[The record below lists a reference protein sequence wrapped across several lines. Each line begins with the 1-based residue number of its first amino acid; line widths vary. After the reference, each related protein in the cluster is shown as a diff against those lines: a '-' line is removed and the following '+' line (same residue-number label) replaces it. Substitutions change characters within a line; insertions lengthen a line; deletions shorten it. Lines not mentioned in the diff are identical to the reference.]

1 MSDNNYT
8 KGIPISLTINEK
20 DLKEFKEIVDKIEK
34 GQEADLE
41 RLKEIV
47 KTGGTGGQG
56 GTPTSPDGVGR
67 LANGQMMWKS
77 VVNFASKTVAAI
89 KKAVAEIKKISD
101 TVVKVLEKLQ
111 NVVDYSRLSNLA
123 VREQAF
129 EFGFS
134 PAENYAYTQTMDVMG
149 LSSFEDLYFL
159 TENQWKRFNDN
170 FEKFQ
175 ERYTNLYDEGFFDV
189 VEDFN
194 YQVAEWEEEMKYEFL
209 QFLVNNKE
217 NVIDLL
223 DIGENILESI
233 LKITSWL
240 VGEGEGAKR
249 QRRASEVAEIVGTGN
264 SATTKNITVTFSPVF
279 NGVGSETKA
288 SLDTSLSLVK
298 EQILL
303 ALE

>member
-8 KGIPISLTINEK
+8 KGIQISLTINDK

-47 KTGGTGGQG
+47 KTGGTE
-56 GTPTSPDGVGR
+56 GTATGATTTS
-67 LANGQMMWKS
+67 A
-77 VVNFASKTVAAI
+77 TVAGESATGGSWW
-89 KKAVAEIKKISD
+89 AVALSILSKIGEKALKKLKEIVDDSVD
-101 TVVKVLEKLQ
+101 ELH
-111 NVVDYSRLSNLA
+111 NVVDYSRLSNKD

-134 PAENYAYTQTMDVMG
+134 PAENYAYSKAMDVMG
-149 LSSFEDLYFL
+149 LSGFEDLYFL
-159 TENQWKRFNDN
+159 TENQWKRFNEN

-175 ERYTNLYDEGFFDV
+175 ERYTRLYDEGFFDA

-194 YQVAEWEEEMKYEFL
+194 YQMAEWEEDLKYTFL
-209 QFLVNNKE
+209 QFVVDNKE
-217 NVIDLL
+217 DVMDLL
-223 DIGENILESI
+223 DLVENILETTV
-233 LKITSWL
+233 KMTSWWF
-240 VGEGEGAKR
+240 GESAGAKR
-249 QRRASEVAEIVGTGN
+249 RRRASEVAEIIGTGN
-264 SATTKNITVTFSPVF
+264 STTTKNTTVTFSPVF

>member
-1 MSDNNYT
+1 MSDSYT

-56 GTPTSPDGVGR
+56 ETPTSPDGVGR

-101 TVVKVLEKLQ
+101 KVIKVLERVQ
-111 NVVDYSRLSNLA
+111 DVVDYSRLSNLA

>member
-56 GTPTSPDGVGR
+56 ETPTSPDGVGR

-101 TVVKVLEKLQ
+101 KVIKVLEKVQ
-111 NVVDYSRLSNLA
+111 DVVDYSRLSNPA

-134 PAENYAYTQTMDVMG
+134 PAENYAYTQTMGVMG

-159 TENQWKRFNDN
+159 TESQWKRFNDN

-175 ERYTNLYDEGFFDV
+175 ERYTNLYDEGFFDA

-194 YQVAEWEEEMKYEFL
+194 YQIAEWEEEMKYEFL

-217 NVIDLL
+217 NVMDFIDL
-223 DIGENILESI
+223 GENILEAI
-233 LKITSWL
+233 LKITGWL
-240 VGEGEGAKR
+240 VGEGDGAKR
-249 QRRASEVAEIVGTGN
+249 RRRASEVAEIIGTGN
-264 SATTKNITVTFSPVF
+264 STTTKNTTVTFSPVF

>member
-56 GTPTSPDGVGR
+56 ETPTSETVDGESAVGGTWWITAIK
-67 LANGQMMWKS
+67 LFSKVAT
-77 VVNFASKTVAAI
+77 KTVN
-89 KKAVAEIKKISD
+89 EIKKISAKFLKEFQ
-101 TVVKVLEKLQ
+101 KVQDL
-111 NVVDYSRLSNLA
+111 VDYSRLSNPA

-134 PAENYAYTQTMDVMG
+134 PAENYAYTQAMDVMG

-159 TENQWKRFNDN
+159 TEKQWTRFNNN

-175 ERYTNLYDEGFFDV
+175 ERYTKLYDEGFFDA

-194 YQVAEWEEEMKYEFL
+194 YQMAEWEEDLKYTFL
-209 QFLVNNKE
+209 QFVVDNKE
-217 NVIDLL
+217 DVMDLL
-223 DIGENILESI
+223 DLVENILETTV
-233 LKITSWL
+233 KMTSWFF
-240 VGEGEGAKR
+240 GESAGAKR
-249 QRRASEVAEIVGTGN
+249 RRRASEVAEIVGTGN
-264 SATTKNITVTFSPVF
+264 STTTKNTTVTFSPVF

>member
-77 VVNFASKTVAAI
+77 VVNFASKTVAAV
-89 KKAVAEIKKISD
+89 KKVVAEIKKISD

-194 YQVAEWEEEMKYEFL
+194 YQVAEWEEAMKYEFL

>member
-56 GTPTSPDGVGR
+56 ETPTSPDGVGR

-101 TVVKVLEKLQ
+101 KVIKVLEKVQ
-111 NVVDYSRLSNLA
+111 DVVDYSRLSNPA

-129 EFGFS
+129 EFGFT

-159 TENQWKRFNDN
+159 TENQWTRFNNN

-175 ERYTNLYDEGFFDV
+175 ERYTKLYDEGFFDA

-194 YQVAEWEEEMKYEFL
+194 YQMAEWEEDLKYTFL
-209 QFLVNNKE
+209 QFVVDNKE
-217 NVIDLL
+217 DVMDLL
-223 DIGENILESI
+223 DLVENILETTV
-233 LKITSWL
+233 KMTSWFF
-240 VGEGEGAKR
+240 GESAGAKR
-249 QRRASEVAEIVGTGN
+249 RRRASEVAEIVGTGN
-264 SATTKNITVTFSPVF
+264 STTTKNTTVTFSPVF

>member
-77 VVNFASKTVAAI
+77 VAKFASKTVAAI

-101 TVVKVLEKLQ
+101 KVIKVLEKVQ
-111 NVVDYSRLSNLA
+111 DVVDYSRLSNQA

-159 TENQWKRFNDN
+159 TESQWTRFNNN

-175 ERYTNLYDEGFFDV
+175 ERYTNLYDEGFFDA
-189 VEDFN
+189 VEDVN
-194 YQVAEWEEEMKYEFL
+194 YQIAEWEEEMKYEFL

-217 NVIDLL
+217 NVIDLI

-249 QRRASEVAEIVGTGN
+249 RRRASEVAEIVGTGN

>member
-56 GTPTSPDGVGR
+56 ETPTSETVDGESAVGGTWWITAIK
-67 LANGQMMWKS
+67 LFSKVAT
-77 VVNFASKTVAAI
+77 KTVN
-89 KKAVAEIKKISD
+89 EIKKISAKFLKEFQ
-101 TVVKVLEKLQ
+101 KVQDL
-111 NVVDYSRLSNLA
+111 VDYSRLSNQA

-159 TENQWKRFNDN
+159 TEKQWTRFNNN

-175 ERYTNLYDEGFFDV
+175 ERYTKLYDEGFFDA

-194 YQVAEWEEEMKYEFL
+194 YQMAEWEEDLKYTFL
-209 QFLVNNKE
+209 QFVVDNKE
-217 NVIDLL
+217 DVMDLL
-223 DIGENILESI
+223 DLVENILETTV
-233 LKITSWL
+233 KMTSWFF
-240 VGEGEGAKR
+240 GESAGAKR
-249 QRRASEVAEIVGTGN
+249 RRRASEVAEIVGTGN
-264 SATTKNITVTFSPVF
+264 STTTKNTTVIFSPVF

>member
-20 DLKEFKEIVDKIEK
+20 DLKELKEIVDKIEK
-34 GQEADLE
+34 GHEADLE

-77 VVNFASKTVAAI
+77 VVNFASKTVAAV
-89 KKAVAEIKKISD
+89 KKVVAEIKKISD

>member
-47 KTGGTGGQG
+47 KTGGTE
-56 GTPTSPDGVGR
+56 GTATSTTTTS
-67 LANGQMMWKS
+67 A
-77 VVNFASKTVAAI
+77 TVAGESATGGSWW
-89 KKAVAEIKKISD
+89 AVALSLLSKIAEKALKKLKEIADDSVD
-101 TVVKVLEKLQ
+101 ELH
-111 NVVDYSRLSNLA
+111 NVVDYSRLSNQA

-129 EFGFS
+129 EFGFN
-134 PAENYAYTQTMDVMG
+134 PAENYAYSKTMDVMG
-149 LSSFEDLYFL
+149 LSGFEDLYFL
-159 TENQWKRFNDN
+159 TENQWTRFNNN

-175 ERYTNLYDEGFFDV
+175 ERYTKLYDEGFFDA

-194 YQVAEWEEEMKYEFL
+194 YQMAEWEEDLKYTFL
-209 QFLVNNKE
+209 QFVVDNKE
-217 NVIDLL
+217 DVMDLL
-223 DIGENILESI
+223 DLVENILETTV
-233 LKITSWL
+233 KMTSWFF
-240 VGEGEGAKR
+240 GESAGAKR
-249 QRRASEVAEIVGTGN
+249 RRRASEVAEIVGTGN
-264 SATTKNITVTFSPVF
+264 SSTTKNTIVTFSPVF

>member
-56 GTPTSPDGVGR
+56 ETPTSETVDGESAVGGTWWITAIK
-67 LANGQMMWKS
+67 LFSKVAT
-77 VVNFASKTVAAI
+77 KTVN
-89 KKAVAEIKKISD
+89 EIKKISAKFLKEFQ
-101 TVVKVLEKLQ
+101 KVQDL
-111 NVVDYSRLSNLA
+111 VDYSRLSNQA

-134 PAENYAYTQTMDVMG
+134 PAENYAYTQAMDVMG

-159 TENQWKRFNDN
+159 TEKQWTRFNNN

-175 ERYTNLYDEGFFDV
+175 ERYTKLYDEGFFDA

-194 YQVAEWEEEMKYEFL
+194 YQMAEWEEDLKYTFL
-209 QFLVNNKE
+209 QFVVDNKE
-217 NVIDLL
+217 DVMDLL
-223 DIGENILESI
+223 DLVENILETTA
-233 LKITSWL
+233 KMTSWFF
-240 VGEGEGAKR
+240 GESAGAKR
-249 QRRASEVAEIVGTGN
+249 RRRASEVAEIVGTGN
-264 SATTKNITVTFSPVF
+264 STTTKNTTVTFSPVF

>member
-20 DLKEFKEIVDKIEK
+20 DLEEFKEIVDKIEK

-47 KTGGTGGQG
+47 KTGGTE
-56 GTPTSPDGVGR
+56 GTATS
-67 LANGQMMWKS
+67 ATTTS
-77 VVNFASKTVAAI
+77 ATVAGESATGGSWW
-89 KKAVAEIKKISD
+89 AVALSLLSKIAEKALTKLKEIADGSVD
-101 TVVKVLEKLQ
+101 ELH
-111 NVVDYSRLSNLA
+111 NVVDYSRLSNPA

-134 PAENYAYTQTMDVMG
+134 PSENYAYSKAMDVMG

-159 TENQWKRFNDN
+159 TEKQWKRFNDN
-170 FEKFQ
+170 FEKFE
-175 ERYTNLYDEGFFDV
+175 ERYSNLYDEGFFES

-194 YQVAEWEEEMKYEFL
+194 YQLAEWEEEMKYEFL
-209 QFLVNNKE
+209 EFFVDNKE
-217 NVIDLL
+217 LIMGSLDVLTELLGYVTAATRWLLKTFGGTSQDL
-223 DIGENILESI
+223 DER
-233 LKITSWL
+233 
-240 VGEGEGAKR
+240 KR
-249 QRRASEVAEIVGTGN
+249 ARRVAEIINTQNG
-264 SATTKNITVTFSPVF
+264 STTKNTTVTFSPVF

>member
-56 GTPTSPDGVGR
+56 ETPTSETVDGESAVGGTWWITAIK
-67 LANGQMMWKS
+67 LFSKVAT
-77 VVNFASKTVAAI
+77 KTVN
-89 KKAVAEIKKISD
+89 EIKKISAKFLKEFQ
-101 TVVKVLEKLQ
+101 KVQDL
-111 NVVDYSRLSNLA
+111 VDYSRLSNQA

-134 PAENYAYTQTMDVMG
+134 PAENYAYTQAMDVMG

-159 TENQWKRFNDN
+159 TENQWTRFNNN

-175 ERYTNLYDEGFFDV
+175 ERYTKLYDEGFFDA

-194 YQVAEWEEEMKYEFL
+194 YQMAEWEEDLKYTFL
-209 QFLVNNKE
+209 QFVVDNKE
-217 NVIDLL
+217 DVMDLL
-223 DIGENILESI
+223 DLVENILETTV
-233 LKITSWL
+233 KMTSWFF
-240 VGEGEGAKR
+240 GESAGAKR
-249 QRRASEVAEIVGTGN
+249 RRRASEVAEIVGTGN
-264 SATTKNITVTFSPVF
+264 STTTKNITVTFSPVF

-288 SLDTSLSLVK
+288 SLDTSLSLVN

>member
-20 DLKEFKEIVDKIEK
+20 DLEEFKEIVDKIEK

-47 KTGGTGGQG
+47 KTGGTEKQG
-56 GTPTSPDGVGR
+56 ETPTSETVDGESAVGGTWWITAIK
-67 LANGQMMWKS
+67 LFSKVAT
-77 VVNFASKTVAAI
+77 KTVN
-89 KKAVAEIKKISD
+89 EIKKISA
-101 TVVKVLEKLQ
+101 KFLKELEKVQDL
-111 NVVDYSRLSNLA
+111 VDYSRLSNQA

-134 PAENYAYTQTMDVMG
+134 PAENYAYTQAMDVMG

-159 TENQWKRFNDN
+159 TEKQWTRFNNN

-175 ERYTNLYDEGFFDV
+175 ERYIRLYDEGFFDA

-194 YQVAEWEEEMKYEFL
+194 YQMAEWEEDLKYTFL
-209 QFLVNNKE
+209 QFVVDNKE
-217 NVIDLL
+217 DVMDLL
-223 DIGENILESI
+223 DLVESI
-233 LKITSWL
+233 LETTVKMTSWFF
-240 VGEGEGAKR
+240 GESYGAKR
-249 QRRASEVAEIVGTGN
+249 RRRASEVAEIIGTGN
-264 SATTKNITVTFSPVF
+264 STTTKNTTVTFSPVF

>member
-20 DLKEFKEIVDKIEK
+20 DLEEFKDIVDKIEK

-56 GTPTSPDGVGR
+56 ETPTSETVDGESAVGGTWWITAIK
-67 LANGQMMWKS
+67 LFSKVAT
-77 VVNFASKTVAAI
+77 KTVN
-89 KKAVAEIKKISD
+89 EIKKISAKFLKELQ
-101 TVVKVLEKLQ
+101 KVQDL
-111 NVVDYSRLSNLA
+111 VDYSRLSNQA

-159 TENQWKRFNDN
+159 TEKQWARFNNN

-175 ERYTNLYDEGFFDV
+175 ERYTRLYDEGFFDA

-194 YQVAEWEEEMKYEFL
+194 YQMAEWEEDLKYTFL
-209 QFLVNNKE
+209 QFVVDNKE
-217 NVIDLL
+217 DVMDLL
-223 DIGENILESI
+223 DLVENILETTV
-233 LKITSWL
+233 KMTSWFF
-240 VGEGEGAKR
+240 GESVGAKR
-249 QRRASEVAEIVGTGN
+249 RRRASEVAEIVGTGN
-264 SATTKNITVTFSPVF
+264 STTTKNTTVTFSPVF

>member
-47 KTGGTGGQG
+47 KTGGTEKQG
-56 GTPTSPDGVGR
+56 ETPTSETVDGESAVGGTWWITAIK
-67 LANGQMMWKS
+67 LFSKVAT
-77 VVNFASKTVAAI
+77 KTVN
-89 KKAVAEIKKISD
+89 EIKKISAKFLKELQ
-101 TVVKVLEKLQ
+101 KVQDL
-111 NVVDYSRLSNLA
+111 VDYSRLSNQA

-134 PAENYAYTQTMDVMG
+134 PAENYAYTQAMDVMG

-159 TENQWKRFNDN
+159 TEKQWTRFNNN

-175 ERYTNLYDEGFFDV
+175 ERYTRLYDEGFFDA

-194 YQVAEWEEEMKYEFL
+194 YQMAEWEEDLKYTFL
-209 QFLVNNKE
+209 QFVVDNKE
-217 NVIDLL
+217 DVMDLL
-223 DIGENILESI
+223 DLVENILETTV
-233 LKITSWL
+233 KMTSWFF
-240 VGEGEGAKR
+240 GESAGAKR
-249 QRRASEVAEIVGTGN
+249 RRRASEVAEIVGTGN
-264 SATTKNITVTFSPVF
+264 STTTKNTTVTFSPVF

>member
-47 KTGGTGGQG
+47 KTGGAGGQG
-56 GTPTSPDGVGR
+56 ETPTSETVDGESATGGSWWITAIKLFSRV
-67 LANGQMMWKS
+67 AT
-77 VVNFASKTVAAI
+77 KTVN
-89 KKAVAEIKKISD
+89 EIKKISAKFLKEFQ
-101 TVVKVLEKLQ
+101 KVQDL
-111 NVVDYSRLSNLA
+111 VDYSRLSNQA

-159 TENQWKRFNDN
+159 TEKQWTRFNNN

-175 ERYTNLYDEGFFDV
+175 ERYTKLYDEGFFDA

-194 YQVAEWEEEMKYEFL
+194 YQMAEWEEDLKYTFL
-209 QFLVNNKE
+209 QFVVDNKE
-217 NVIDLL
+217 DVMDLL
-223 DIGENILESI
+223 DLVENILETTV
-233 LKITSWL
+233 KMTSWFF
-240 VGEGEGAKR
+240 GESAGAKR
-249 QRRASEVAEIVGTGN
+249 RRRASEVAEIVGTGN
-264 SATTKNITVTFSPVF
+264 SSTTKNTTVTFSPVF

>member
-56 GTPTSPDGVGR
+56 ETPTSETVDGESAVGGTWWITAIK
-67 LANGQMMWKS
+67 LFSKVAT
-77 VVNFASKTVAAI
+77 KTVN
-89 KKAVAEIKKISD
+89 EIKKISAKFLKEFQ
-101 TVVKVLEKLQ
+101 KVQDL
-111 NVVDYSRLSNLA
+111 VDYSRLSNQA

-159 TENQWKRFNDN
+159 TEKQWTRFNNN

-175 ERYTNLYDEGFFDV
+175 ERYTKLYDEGFFDA

-194 YQVAEWEEEMKYEFL
+194 YQMAEWEEDLKYTFL
-209 QFLVNNKE
+209 QFVVDNKE
-217 NVIDLL
+217 DVMDLL
-223 DIGENILESI
+223 DLVENILETTV
-233 LKITSWL
+233 KMTSWFF
-240 VGEGEGAKR
+240 GESAGAKR
-249 QRRASEVAEIVGTGN
+249 RRRASEVAEIVGTGN
-264 SATTKNITVTFSPVF
+264 STTTKNTTVTFSPVF

>member
-1 MSDNNYT
+1 MSDNYT
-8 KGIPISLTINEK
+8 KEISISLTINEK
-20 DLKEFKEIVDKIEK
+20 DLKEFKAIVDKIEK

-56 GTPTSPDGVGR
+56 ETPMSPDGIGR

-77 VVNFASKTVAAI
+77 VVKFASKTVAAI

-101 TVVKVLEKLQ
+101 KVIQVLEKVQ
-111 NVVDYSRLSNLA
+111 DVVDYSRLSNQD

-134 PAENYAYTQTMDVMG
+134 PAENYAYAQTMDVMG

-159 TENQWKRFNDN
+159 TEKQWKRFNDN
-170 FEKFQ
+170 FEKFS
-175 ERYTNLYDEGFFDV
+175 ERYSNLYDEGFFES
-189 VEDFN
+189 VEDYN
-194 YQVAEWEEEMKYEFL
+194 YRLAEWEEEIKYEFL
-209 QFLVNNKE
+209 EFFVNNKE
-217 NVIDLL
+217 LIMGGLDVLTELL
-223 DIGENILESI
+223 GYV
-233 LKITSWL
+233 TAATRWL
-240 VGEGEGAKR
+240 LGGDSQELDERKR
-249 QRRASEVAEIVGTGN
+249 ARSVAEIINTQNG
-264 SATTKNITVTFSPVF
+264 STTKNTTVTFSPVF

>member
-8 KGIPISLTINEK
+8 KGIPISRTINAK
-20 DLKEFKEIVDKIEK
+20 DLTEFKEIVDKIEK

-56 GTPTSPDGVGR
+56 ETPTSETVDGESAVGGTWWITAIK
-67 LANGQMMWKS
+67 LFSKVAT
-77 VVNFASKTVAAI
+77 KTVN
-89 KKAVAEIKKISD
+89 EIKKISAKFLKEFQ
-101 TVVKVLEKLQ
+101 KVQDL
-111 NVVDYSRLSNLA
+111 VDYSRLSNQA

-134 PAENYAYTQTMDVMG
+134 PAENYAYTQAMDVMG

-159 TENQWKRFNDN
+159 TEKQWTRFNNN

-175 ERYTNLYDEGFFDV
+175 ERYTKLYDEGFFDA

-194 YQVAEWEEEMKYEFL
+194 YQMAEWEEDLKYTFL
-209 QFLVNNKE
+209 QFVVDNKE
-217 NVIDLL
+217 DVMDLL
-223 DIGENILESI
+223 DLVENILETTV
-233 LKITSWL
+233 KMTSWFF
-240 VGEGEGAKR
+240 GESAGAKR
-249 QRRASEVAEIVGTGN
+249 RRRASEVAEIVGTGN
-264 SATTKNITVTFSPVF
+264 STTTKNTTVTFSPVF

>member
-20 DLKEFKEIVDKIEK
+20 DLEEFKDIVDKIEK

-47 KTGGTGGQG
+47 KTGGKEGTATSATSATVAGESATGG
-56 GTPTSPDGVGR
+56 SWWVVALSL
-67 LANGQMMWKS
+67 LAKIADKALKKLKDIAVDS
-77 VVNFASKTVAAI
+77 VD
-89 KKAVAEIKKISD
+89 E
-101 TVVKVLEKLQ
+101 LH
-111 NVVDYSRLSNLA
+111 NVIDYSRLSNQA

-134 PAENYAYTQTMDVMG
+134 PAENYAYTKTMDVMG

-159 TENQWKRFNDN
+159 TEKQWKRFNDN
-170 FEKFQ
+170 FEKFSV
-175 ERYTNLYDEGFFDV
+175 RYSNLYDEGFFES

-194 YQVAEWEEEMKYEFL
+194 YQIAEWEEEMKYELLEFY
-209 QFLVNNKE
+209 VNNKE
-217 NVIDLL
+217 LIMGGL
-223 DIGENILESI
+223 DILTELLGYVA
-233 LKITSWL
+233 TATRWL
-240 VGEGEGAKR
+240 LGGDSQELDERKR
-249 QRRASEVAEIVGTGN
+249 ARRVAEIISTQNG
-264 SATTKNITVTFSPVF
+264 STTKNTTVTFSPVF
-279 NGVGSETKA
+279 NGVGSDTKA
-288 SLDTSLSLVK
+288 GLDTSLSLVK

>member
-56 GTPTSPDGVGR
+56 ETPTSETVDGESAVGGTWWITAIK
-67 LANGQMMWKS
+67 LFSKVAT
-77 VVNFASKTVAAI
+77 KTVN
-89 KKAVAEIKKISD
+89 EIKKISD
-101 TVVKVLEKLQ
+101 KFLKEFQKVQDL
-111 NVVDYSRLSNLA
+111 VDYSRLSNQA

-134 PAENYAYTQTMDVMG
+134 PAENYAYTQAMDVMG

-170 FEKFQ
+170 FEKF
-175 ERYTNLYDEGFFDV
+175 EKRYSNLYDEGFFES

-194 YQVAEWEEEMKYEFL
+194 YQLAEWEEDLKYTFL
-209 QFLVNNKE
+209 QFVVDNKE
-217 NVIDLL
+217 DVMDLL
-223 DIGENILESI
+223 DLVENILETTV
-233 LKITSWL
+233 KMTSWFF
-240 VGEGEGAKR
+240 GESAGAKR
-249 QRRASEVAEIVGTGN
+249 RRRASEVAEIVGTGN
-264 SATTKNITVTFSPVF
+264 STTTKNITVTFSPVF

>member
-47 KTGGTGGQG
+47 KTGGTE
-56 GTPTSPDGVGR
+56 GTATS
-67 LANGQMMWKS
+67 ATTTS
-77 VVNFASKTVAAI
+77 ATVAGESATGGSWW
-89 KKAVAEIKKISD
+89 AVALSILSKIAEKALKKLKEIVDDSVD
-101 TVVKVLEKLQ
+101 ELH
-111 NVVDYSRLSNLA
+111 NVIDYSRLSNKD

-134 PAENYAYTQTMDVMG
+134 PAENYAYSKAMDVMG
-149 LSSFEDLYFL
+149 LSGFEDLYFL
-159 TENQWKRFNDN
+159 TEKQWKRFNDN
-170 FEKFQ
+170 FEKFS
-175 ERYTNLYDEGFFDV
+175 ERYSNLYDGGFFES
-189 VEDFN
+189 VEDYN
-194 YQVAEWEEEMKYEFL
+194 YRLAEWEEEMKYEFL
-209 QFLVNNKE
+209 EFFVDNKE
-217 NVIDLL
+217 LIMGSLDVLTELL
-223 DIGENILESI
+223 GYV
-233 LKITSWL
+233 TAATRWL
-240 VGEGEGAKR
+240 LGGDSQELDERKR
-249 QRRASEVAEIVGTGN
+249 ARRVAEIINTQNG
-264 SATTKNITVTFSPVF
+264 STTKNTIVTFSPVF

>member
-56 GTPTSPDGVGR
+56 ETPTSETVDGESAVGGTWWITAIK
-67 LANGQMMWKS
+67 LFSKVAT
-77 VVNFASKTVAAI
+77 KTVN
-89 KKAVAEIKKISD
+89 EIKKISAKFLKEFQ
-101 TVVKVLEKLQ
+101 KVQDL
-111 NVVDYSRLSNLA
+111 VDYSRLSNPA

-129 EFGFS
+129 EFGFT

-159 TENQWKRFNDN
+159 TEKQWTRFNNN

-175 ERYTNLYDEGFFDV
+175 ERYTKLYDEGFFDA

-194 YQVAEWEEEMKYEFL
+194 YQMAEWEEDLKYTFL
-209 QFLVNNKE
+209 QFVVDNKE
-217 NVIDLL
+217 DVMDLL
-223 DIGENILESI
+223 DLVENILETTV
-233 LKITSWL
+233 KMTSWFF
-240 VGEGEGAKR
+240 GESAGAKR
-249 QRRASEVAEIVGTGN
+249 RRRASEVAEIVGTGN
-264 SATTKNITVTFSPVF
+264 STTTKNTTVTFSPVF

>member
-20 DLKEFKEIVDKIEK
+20 DLDEFKEIVDKIEK

-56 GTPTSPDGVGR
+56 ETPTSETVDGESAAGGSWWITAIKLFSKV
-67 LANGQMMWKS
+67 AT
-77 VVNFASKTVAAI
+77 KTVN
-89 KKAVAEIKKISD
+89 EIKKISAKFLKELQ
-101 TVVKVLEKLQ
+101 KVQDL
-111 NVVDYSRLSNLA
+111 VDYSRLSNQA

-134 PAENYAYTQTMDVMG
+134 PAENYAYTQAMDVMG

-175 ERYTNLYDEGFFDV
+175 ARYTNLYDEGFFDA

-194 YQVAEWEEEMKYEFL
+194 YQMAEWEEDLKYTFL
-209 QFLVNNKE
+209 QFVVDNKE
-217 NVIDLL
+217 DVMDLL
-223 DIGENILESI
+223 DLVENILETTV
-233 LKITSWL
+233 KMTSWFF
-240 VGEGEGAKR
+240 GESAGAKR
-249 QRRASEVAEIVGTGN
+249 RRRTSEVAEIVGTGN
-264 SATTKNITVTFSPVF
+264 STTTKNTIVTFSPVF

>member
-56 GTPTSPDGVGR
+56 ETPTSETVDGESAVGGSWWITAIK
-67 LANGQMMWKS
+67 LFSKVAT
-77 VVNFASKTVAAI
+77 KTVN
-89 KKAVAEIKKISD
+89 EIKKISAKFLKEFQ
-101 TVVKVLEKLQ
+101 KVQDL
-111 NVVDYSRLSNLA
+111 VDYSRLSNQA

-159 TENQWKRFNDN
+159 TEKQWTRFNNN

-175 ERYTNLYDEGFFDV
+175 ERYTRLYDEGFFDA

-194 YQVAEWEEEMKYEFL
+194 YQMAEWEEDLKYTFL
-209 QFLVNNKE
+209 QFVVDNKE
-217 NVIDLL
+217 DVMDLL
-223 DIGENILESI
+223 DLVENILETTV
-233 LKITSWL
+233 KMTSWFF
-240 VGEGEGAKR
+240 GESAGAKR
-249 QRRASEVAEIVGTGN
+249 RRRASEVAEIVGTGN
-264 SATTKNITVTFSPVF
+264 STTTKNTTVTFSPVF

>member
-47 KTGGTGGQG
+47 KTGGTEKQG
-56 GTPTSPDGVGR
+56 ETPTSETVDGESAVGGTWWITAIK
-67 LANGQMMWKS
+67 LFSKVAT
-77 VVNFASKTVAAI
+77 KTVN
-89 KKAVAEIKKISD
+89 EIKKISAKFLKEFQ
-101 TVVKVLEKLQ
+101 KVQDL
-111 NVVDYSRLSNLA
+111 VDYSRLSNQA

-134 PAENYAYTQTMDVMG
+134 PAENYAYTQAMDVMG

-159 TENQWKRFNDN
+159 TENQWTRFNNN

-175 ERYTNLYDEGFFDV
+175 ERYIRLYDEGFFDA

-194 YQVAEWEEEMKYEFL
+194 YQMAEWEEDLKYTFL
-209 QFLVNNKE
+209 QFVVDNKE
-217 NVIDLL
+217 DVMDLL
-223 DIGENILESI
+223 DLVENILETTV
-233 LKITSWL
+233 KMTSWFF
-240 VGEGEGAKR
+240 GESAGAKR
-249 QRRASEVAEIVGTGN
+249 RRRASEVAEIVGTGN
-264 SATTKNITVTFSPVF
+264 STTTKNTTVTFSPVF

>member
-1 MSDNNYT
+1 MSDSYT
-8 KGIPISLTINEK
+8 KEISISLTINEK

-56 GTPTSPDGVGR
+56 ETPTSPDGVGR

-77 VVNFASKTVAAI
+77 VVKFASKTVAAI
-89 KKAVAEIKKISD
+89 KNAVAEIKKISD
-101 TVVKVLEKLQ
+101 KVINVLEKVQ

-134 PAENYAYTQTMDVMG
+134 PAENYAYAQTMDVMG

-159 TENQWKRFNDN
+159 TESQWTRFNNN
-170 FEKFQ
+170 FEEFQ
-175 ERYTNLYDEGFFDV
+175 ERYTKLYDEGFFDA

-194 YQVAEWEEEMKYEFL
+194 YQIAEWEEEMKYEFL

-217 NVIDLL
+217 NVIDLI
-223 DIGENILESI
+223 DIGENILE
-233 LKITSWL
+233 LVVKITSWL
-240 VGEGEGAKR
+240 VGEGEGAR
-249 QRRASEVAEIVGTGN
+249 RRRRASEVAEIVGTGN
-264 SATTKNITVTFSPVF
+264 SSTTKNITVTFSPVF

>member
-56 GTPTSPDGVGR
+56 ETPTSETVDGESAVGGTWWITAIK
-67 LANGQMMWKS
+67 LFSKVAT
-77 VVNFASKTVAAI
+77 KTVN
-89 KKAVAEIKKISD
+89 EIKKISD
-101 TVVKVLEKLQ
+101 KFLKEFQKVQDL
-111 NVVDYSRLSNLA
+111 VDYSRLSNQA

-149 LSSFEDLYFL
+149 LSGFEDLYFL
-159 TENQWKRFNDN
+159 TEKQWTRFNNN

-175 ERYTNLYDEGFFDV
+175 ERYIRLYDEGFFDA

-194 YQVAEWEEEMKYEFL
+194 YQMAEWEEDLKYTFL
-209 QFLVNNKE
+209 QFVVDNKE
-217 NVIDLL
+217 DVMDLL
-223 DIGENILESI
+223 DLVENILETTVKMS
-233 LKITSWL
+233 SWFL
-240 VGEGEGAKR
+240 GESYGAKR
-249 QRRASEVAEIVGTGN
+249 RRRTSEVAEIVGTGN
-264 SATTKNITVTFSPVF
+264 STTTKNTTVTFSPVF

>member
-1 MSDNNYT
+1 M
-8 KGIPISLTINEK
+8 I
-20 DLKEFKEIVDKIEK
+20 
-34 GQEADLE
+34 
-41 RLKEIV
+41 
-47 KTGGTGGQG
+47 
-56 GTPTSPDGVGR
+56 
-67 LANGQMMWKS
+67 
-77 VVNFASKTVAAI
+77 
-89 KKAVAEIKKISD
+89 
-101 TVVKVLEKLQ
+101 KVLEKVQ
-111 NVVDYSRLSNLA
+111 DVVDYSRLSNPA

-129 EFGFS
+129 EFGFT

>member
-56 GTPTSPDGVGR
+56 ETPTSETVDGESAVGGTWWITAIK
-67 LANGQMMWKS
+67 LFSKVAT
-77 VVNFASKTVAAI
+77 KTVN
-89 KKAVAEIKKISD
+89 EIKKISA
-101 TVVKVLEKLQ
+101 KFLKELEKVQDL
-111 NVVDYSRLSNLA
+111 VDYSRLSNQA

-159 TENQWKRFNDN
+159 TEKQWTRFNNN

-175 ERYTNLYDEGFFDV
+175 ERYTRLYDEGFFDA

-194 YQVAEWEEEMKYEFL
+194 YQMAEWEEDLKYTFL
-209 QFLVNNKE
+209 QFVVDNKE
-217 NVIDLL
+217 DVMDLL
-223 DIGENILESI
+223 DLVENILETTV
-233 LKITSWL
+233 KMTSWFF
-240 VGEGEGAKR
+240 GESAGAKR
-249 QRRASEVAEIVGTGN
+249 RRRASEVAEIIGTGN
-264 SATTKNITVTFSPVF
+264 STTTKNTTVTFSPVF

>member
-1 MSDNNYT
+1 MSDSYT

-56 GTPTSPDGVGR
+56 ETPTSETVDGESAVGGTWWITAIK
-67 LANGQMMWKS
+67 LFSKVAT
-77 VVNFASKTVAAI
+77 KTVN
-89 KKAVAEIKKISD
+89 EIKKISAKFLKEFQ
-101 TVVKVLEKLQ
+101 KVQDL
-111 NVVDYSRLSNLA
+111 VDYSRLSNQA

-134 PAENYAYTQTMDVMG
+134 PAENYAYTQAMDVMG

-159 TENQWKRFNDN
+159 TEKQWTRFNNN

-175 ERYTNLYDEGFFDV
+175 ERYTKLYDEGFFDA

-194 YQVAEWEEEMKYEFL
+194 YQMAEWEEDLKYTFL
-209 QFLVNNKE
+209 QFVVDNKE
-217 NVIDLL
+217 DVMDLL
-223 DIGENILESI
+223 DLVENILETTV
-233 LKITSWL
+233 KMTSWFF
-240 VGEGEGAKR
+240 GESAGAKR
-249 QRRASEVAEIVGTGN
+249 RRRASEVAEIVGTGN
-264 SATTKNITVTFSPVF
+264 STTTKNTTVTFSPVF

>member
-1 MSDNNYT
+1 MSDNYT
-8 KGIPISLTINEK
+8 KEISISLTINEK
-20 DLKEFKEIVDKIEK
+20 DLKEFKAIVDKIEK

-41 RLKEIV
+41 RLKEIG

-56 GTPTSPDGVGR
+56 ETPTSPDGVGR

-77 VVNFASKTVAAI
+77 VVKFASKTVAAI

-101 TVVKVLEKLQ
+101 KVIKVLEKVQ
-111 NVVDYSRLSNLA
+111 DVVDYSRLSNPA

-170 FEKFQ
+170 FEKFSK
-175 ERYTNLYDEGFFDV
+175 RYSNLYDGGFFESI
-189 VEDFN
+189 EDYN
-194 YQVAEWEEEMKYEFL
+194 YRLAEWEEEMKYEFL
-209 QFLVNNKE
+209 EFFVNNKE
-217 NVIDLL
+217 LIMGGLDVLTELLGYVTAATRWLLGGDSQDL
-223 DIGENILESI
+223 DER
-233 LKITSWL
+233 
-240 VGEGEGAKR
+240 KR
-249 QRRASEVAEIVGTGN
+249 ARRVAEIINTQNG
-264 SATTKNITVTFSPVF
+264 STTKNTIVTFSPVF